1 MASMALL
8 ALSVS
13 PATISSC
20 SAVQVVGAVADN
32 ASHAGNVG
40 CYVALPQVAY
50 GVCGRDSYST
60 NAVIGRVR
68 AQQGVLG
75 IKRERAGIFEKG
87 IGARKQTLG
96 IDSKS
101 LQPKCNCLA
110 CLIVTMKYIPLIS
123 SYQLHTSATR
133 CYSLLGLT
141 WYVLNGGQSRTFSL
155 SGLTAHLFV
164 VVYSQTVRLI
174 QS

>member
-60 NAVIGRVR
+60 NAVIGR
-68 AQQGVLG
+68 
-75 IKRERAGIFEKG
+75 

-110 CLIVTMKYIPLIS
+110 CLIVTMKYIPLILS
-123 SYQLHTSATR
+123 QQLHTSATR